1 MATTAPPVEVI
12 STEPEG
18 IAAVPLPVAV
28 TALPLPSLKTRS
40 LLRKMLQTDTEFQDK
55 MRVYLLKTQGTST
68 FYDNRLHFDT
78 DGGLMGLVTASR
90 QCSWCGQILT
100 THLGNN
106 GKLLSCAICKVV
118 HYCDRAC
125 QKSDWKNGHKS
136 VCCRTENKQGIETVL
151 RMCVRALT
159 FMKFTDMCRDGSEY
173 LTVVSPDV
181 LSYLFLPKTDPHS
194 KKYVELAN
202 DKYPSG
208 KDRVC
213 NHFLEKHELNRI
225 LCPIWEAASDNLSF
239 VPISLDFLS
248 NGLGVT
254 DALVKSF
261 ETQMSTNDNM
271 YFVVVMG
278 MVKGKLAVI
287 GDSSFIAIHNI
298 PCSSGASAGASTS
311 GAAGGAAG
319 A

>member
-1 MATTAPPVEVI
+1 
-12 STEPEG
+12 
-18 IAAVPLPVAV
+18 
-28 TALPLPSLKTRS
+28 
-40 LLRKMLQTDTEFQDK
+40 
-55 MRVYLLKTQGTST
+55 
-68 FYDNRLHFDT
+68 
-78 DGGLMGLVTASR
+78 
-90 QCSWCGQILT
+90 
-100 THLGNN
+100 
-106 GKLLSCAICKVV
+106 
-118 HYCDRAC
+118 
-125 QKSDWKNGHKS
+125 
-136 VCCRTENKQGIETVL
+136 
-151 RMCVRALT
+151 
-159 FMKFTDMCRDGSEY
+159 MKFTDMCRDGSEY